1 MAYVLL
7 FYTLLL
13 QLVFPQRE
21 PSGRWLVELSS
32 SETGCLDQWWKEQE
46 LERWNFEKKKLPL
59 GNWSV
64 IEIPG
69 RFLSSVKNLPC
80 VVTVREDMPI
90 QWRDT
95 EPNDPAYIN
104 QADMELIGMPKA
116 WDITRGGVTADG
128 DTIVVA
134 IIDTGFQPDHED
146 LKENIWKNKGET
158 PNDNIDND
166 LNGYVDDYVGLNVST
181 GDDVHLPASHH
192 GTSVAGIVGARGNNE
207 RGIAGVNWNV
217 KLLLVSGADFES
229 ELIEAYEYVLQLR
242 KKYRLTNGAQGAFVV
257 ATNLSGGINNAF
269 AEDHPLW
276 CEMYNKLGE
285 EGILSVTAAPNQSIS
300 VDEEG
305 DMPTTCTSPF
315 MITVTNVDLTDNI
328 LSNAGYGPVS
338 IDMGAPGHGTL
349 TTTGNNQYKEFPG
362 TSAATPHVTGTV
374 ALIYSTPCAD
384 FLKNIK
390 TDPDGIALTV
400 KEFILESGQDNNS
413 LEEITFTGKRLQ
425 VDAALRRSLNT
436 CEDTVEAGVRI
447 TSLRPNPSI
456 SGFIDVYFEVTG
468 DTTGAAFDLYSLN
481 GSWIKSFS
489 ISAEEF
495 TQGYIRFFARD
506 PLPAGI
512 YLLTLRNNKDQKVTV
527 KLVSGIN

>member
-13 QLVFPQRE
+13 QLITPSRE

-32 SETGCLDQWWKEQE
+32 SDTGCLDQWWMDHEM
-46 LERWNFEKKKLPL
+46 ERWNFEKKKLPV

-69 RFLSSVKNLPC
+69 RFLGSLKNLSC
-80 VVTVREDMPI
+80 VVTVREDMHI
-90 QWRDT
+90 EWRDT
-95 EPNDPAYIN
+95 EPNDPAFIN

-134 IIDTGFQPDHED
+134 IIDTGFQPEHQD

-158 PNDNIDND
+158 PNDDIDND
-166 LNGYVDDYVGLNVST
+166 LNGYIDDYVGLNVST

-207 RGIAGVNWNV
+207 IGIAGVNWNV

-229 ELIEAYEYVLQLR
+229 ELILAYDYVLELR
-242 KKYRLTNGAQGAFVV
+242 KKYRLTNGTQGAFVV

-269 AEDHPLW
+269 AEDHPIW

-285 EGILSVTAAPNQSIS
+285 EGILSVTAAPNQGIS

-338 IDMGAPGHGTL
+338 IDLGAPGHGTL

-362 TSAATPHVTGTV
+362 TSAATPHVTGTI
-374 ALIYSTPCAD
+374 ALIYSTPCED
-384 FLKNIK
+384 FLKNIR
-390 TDPDGIALTV
+390 TDPHGIALSV
-400 KEFILESGQDNNS
+400 KEIILESGQDNNS
-413 LEEITFTGKRLQ
+413 LEEITYTGKRLQ
-425 VDAALRRSLNT
+425 TDAALMRSLHV

-447 TSLRPNPSI
+447 LSVQPNPSG
-456 SGFIDVYFEVTG
+456 SELLTVYFQVTG
-468 DTTGAAFDLYSLN
+468 DTTDAGFDLYTTA
-481 GSWIKSFS
+481 GSHIQSFP
-489 ISAEEF
+489 ISAQEF
-495 TQGYIRFFARD
+495 AQGYISLND
-506 PLPAGI
+506 KGPLPAGL
-512 YLLTLRNNKDQKVTV
+512 YFLTLRSKEEKVTV
-527 KLVSGIN
+527 RIVTGIK